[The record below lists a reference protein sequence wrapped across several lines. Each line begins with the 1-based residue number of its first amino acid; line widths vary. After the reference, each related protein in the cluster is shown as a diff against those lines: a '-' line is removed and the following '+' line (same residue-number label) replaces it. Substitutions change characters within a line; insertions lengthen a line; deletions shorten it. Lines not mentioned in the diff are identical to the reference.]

1 MLQQERC
8 GSFSSEEV
16 SFDALNQVGVDPR
29 FSVGLAEINQEWSK
43 AGIDK
48 TRQKQVFEKV
58 LQANDA
64 LLLQHI
70 GAGLLS
76 QQRESIRLGDV
87 EFNGESALDS
97 MRLAWMA
104 AVCEGTGTDCGA
116 GDAYV
121 VDACASMNLC
131 EESRRLALRALVA
144 RKHGQMQQSNFDTA
158 HALFVKAIQSRN
170 VQIFFPETT
179 P

>member
-1 MLQQERC
+1 M
-8 GSFSSEEV
+8 
-16 SFDALNQVGVDPR
+16 DPR
-29 FSVGLAEINQEWSK
+29 FSVGLSEINQEWSK
-43 AGIDK
+43 AGVDK
-48 TRQKQVFEKV
+48 IRQKQVFGEA

-64 LLLQHI
+64 LLLQYV

-76 QQRESIRLGDV
+76 QHRESIRLGDV
-87 EFNGESALDS
+87 EFNGDSALDT
-97 MRLAWMA
+97 MRLAWIA

-121 VDACASMNLC
+121 VDACASLNLC

-144 RKHGQMQQSNFDTA
+144 HKHGETQQSTFDTA

-170 VQIFFPETT
+170 VSLFFPESA